1 MIKRILTLFSVVALL
16 GVFFIPSGCVKE
28 DFDTTPPLENVAT
41 WNKTITIAQLKTL
54 YIDKAGIVSKL
65 ANDESWNA
73 ILAQG
78 AVIEGY
84 VISSDSAKNFYETVT
99 IMDETGG
106 VELKINDSEL
116 YLAYGLKPGQKVMV
130 RTNDLALDNYNGVY
144 QLGFAT
150 TDIDEHLNI
159 ISVDKIAPN
168 NLNKF
173 LQLSGSRQSLEP
185 LKIKLSEITDEH
197 ISKLVTIDSVQF
209 WNPYATYAVD
219 GETTNRILVDKHGN
233 QIALRNS
240 GFAKFKNVM
249 LPTGSGSIT
258 GVLSTYGTTRQFYI
272 RDLNDIKFADPR
284 FDSNVP
290 VPNKT
295 IAELKALCTAD
306 SVEITQDIFI
316 DGVVVANDEYGNIYQ
331 KINIQDET
339 GAIEFKVFS
348 SMLYSDFSIGTKVV
362 VNCKGLHVGK
372 YGKVVQLGGMYYNK
386 DKSKWEFGGLS
397 SDKFYP
403 RIFLDGQGIPYPP
416 IETSILE
423 LNDAMIGKV
432 IKLNNVQFSDLS
444 IGGTYAEGSSSATNR
459 YLVSSGVYDV
469 IVRNS
474 RYASFATV
482 PLPTGSGSVTAV
494 LGKYFDDYQLYIQ
507 SLSGV
512 ELNAPRFTINPNK
525 TILDLKALY
534 TSGTI
539 QINDDYIVEGVVVG
553 NDISG
558 NLYKQLFI
566 SDESAGIEFRVNVT
580 KLYLN
585 YPVGTKVLINCKGM
599 YLGSYGGVTQLGG
612 LYNGSFGMLE
622 AVEFN
627 AKVVVVGSQ
636 NLIPIE
642 TTIADIDDSMLGKLV
657 KLNGVQFI
665 DSELGKVYAESAF
678 SYTNRTLEDASN
690 STIIVRTSKYAG
702 FASTVLPNNSGAMTA
717 ILSKYNSTY
726 QLYIREIGDVN
737 FNQERLP

>member
-272 RDLNDIKFADPR
+272 
-284 FDSNVP
+284 
-290 VPNKT
+290 
-295 IAELKALCTAD
+295 
-306 SVEITQDIFI
+306 
-316 DGVVVANDEYGNIYQ
+316 
-331 KINIQDET
+331 
-339 GAIEFKVFS
+339 
-348 SMLYSDFSIGTKVV
+348 
-362 VNCKGLHVGK
+362 
-372 YGKVVQLGGMYYNK
+372 
-386 DKSKWEFGGLS
+386 
-397 SDKFYP
+397 
-403 RIFLDGQGIPYPP
+403 
-416 IETSILE
+416 
-423 LNDAMIGKV
+423 
-432 IKLNNVQFSDLS
+432 
-444 IGGTYAEGSSSATNR
+444 
-459 YLVSSGVYDV
+459 
-469 IVRNS
+469 
-474 RYASFATV
+474 
-482 PLPTGSGSVTAV
+482 
-494 LGKYFDDYQLYIQ
+494 
-507 SLSGV
+507 
-512 ELNAPRFTINPNK
+512 
-525 TILDLKALY
+525 
-534 TSGTI
+534 
-539 QINDDYIVEGVVVG
+539 
-553 NDISG
+553 
-558 NLYKQLFI
+558 
-566 SDESAGIEFRVNVT
+566 
-580 KLYLN
+580 
-585 YPVGTKVLINCKGM
+585 
-599 YLGSYGGVTQLGG
+599 
-612 LYNGSFGMLE
+612 
-622 AVEFN
+622 
-627 AKVVVVGSQ
+627 
-636 NLIPIE
+636 
-642 TTIADIDDSMLGKLV
+642 
-657 KLNGVQFI
+657 
-665 DSELGKVYAESAF
+665 
-678 SYTNRTLEDASN
+678 
-690 STIIVRTSKYAG
+690 
-702 FASTVLPNNSGAMTA
+702 
-717 ILSKYNSTY
+717 
-726 QLYIREIGDVN
+726 
-737 FNQERLP
+737 